1 MLNGEEFLG
10 NGAELENNGAESSD
24 GTITAEDSNLGNDM
38 AQDFNVSQEELAY
51 IENGFIVDVTD
62 AKKISDVIY
71 QLSTVLDLP
80 EAQEKLICIKLGD
93 IDLNASQLSSI
104 RALVETMNSQV
115 AFISTTSDIT
125 ETSAYEIGMKVS
137 KLENKI
143 VTPDFESN
151 TDGSVE
157 LEKALDKIF
166 GGVSN
171 EAMKLKEKLSQIAR
185 PIEKVVKTAAED
197 LETAEEIVSQ
207 ENLAPEL
214 SEIKVSAD
222 EDSEDFSEY
231 SALNKEL
238 EDANNISAEEE
249 ERLRRELE
257 AKLQLTEKLP
267 TLYIQRTLRSGQTLT
282 ADGNIVIVGDVN
294 PGSEIKAVGDITVW
308 GILGGI
314 AHAGIEGNQF
324 AKIRALK
331 MNAIQLRIGEVFAR
345 RPDSANI
352 PYIQKTDTF
361 VPEEASVDG
370 NHIIIQK
377 MINR

>member
-1 MLNGEEFLG
+1 MFNGEDLLEQSSPETTTTD
-10 NGAELENNGAESSD
+10 ELQ
-24 GTITAEDSNLGNDM
+24 
-38 AQDFNVSQEELAY
+38 QDFSVSQEEIAY
-51 IENGFIVDVTD
+51 LENGFIVDVTD
-62 AKKISDVIY
+62 AKKVSDVIY

-80 EAQEKLICIKLGD
+80 EAREKLICLKLGN
-93 IDLNASQLSSI
+93 IDLNSSQLLSI
-104 RALVETMNSQV
+104 RALVETMDSSI
-115 AFISTTSDIT
+115 AFISTTSDAT
-125 ETSAYEIGMKVS
+125 EAAAYEIGIKVS

-143 VTPDFESN
+143 VTPDFDENSN
-151 TDGSVE
+151 GSVE

-171 EAMKLKEKLSQIAR
+171 EAMKLKEKLSQITK
-185 PIEKVVKTAAED
+185 PIEKAIKSVEED
-197 LETAEEIVSQ
+197 DVSNKEVS
-207 ENLAPEL
+207 ENSSTVEDNTN
-214 SEIKVSAD
+214 SD
-222 EDSEDFSEY
+222 EDFAEY
-231 SALNKEL
+231 EQFNKEL

-249 ERLRRELE
+249 ERLRQELE

-267 TLYIQRTLRSGQTLT
+267 TLYIQRTLRSGQSLT

-331 MNAIQLRIGEVFAR
+331 MNAIQIRIAEVFAR

-352 PYIQKTDTF
+352 PYIQKSDTF
-361 VPEEASVDG
+361 VPEEASVEG

-377 MINR
+377 MLNRL

>member
-1 MLNGEEFLG
+1 MLNGEEFV
-10 NGAELENNGAESSD
+10 ENNPVVDENAVE
-24 GTITAEDSNLGNDM
+24 TTAEVN
-38 AQDFNVSQEELAY
+38 EEDAAFL
-51 IENGFIVDVTD
+51 ENGFIVDVTD

-80 EAQEKLICIKLGD
+80 EAREKQICIKLGD
-93 IDLNASQLSSI
+93 IDLNGTQLSSI
-104 RALVETMNSQV
+104 RALVETMSSTI
-115 AFISTTSDIT
+115 AFISTTSDAT
-125 ETSAYEIGMKVS
+125 ESAAYEVGMKVS

-143 VTPDFESN
+143 VTPDFETN
-151 TDGSVE
+151 KEGSVE

-171 EAMKLKEKLSQIAR
+171 EAMKIKERISQLAK
-185 PIEKVVKTAAED
+185 PAQ
-197 LETAEEIVSQ
+197 TAEQKEEEPVV
-207 ENLAPEL
+207 ENLL
-214 SEIKVSAD
+214 SDDIGAD
-222 EDSEDFSEY
+222 IDITEY
-231 SALNKEL
+231 EKFNKEL
-238 EDANNISAEEE
+238 EEANNISAEEE
-249 ERLRRELE
+249 ERLRKELQ

-267 TLYIQRTLRSGQTLT
+267 TLYIQRTLRSGQSLT
-282 ADGNIVIVGDVN
+282 ADGNIVIIGDVN

-331 MNAIQLRIGEVFAR
+331 MNAIQIRIAEVFAR

-352 PYIQKTDTF
+352 PYIQKTDTYI
-361 VPEEASVDG
+361 PEEASVEG

-377 MINR
+377 IINR

>member
-1 MLNGEEFLG
+1 MLNGDEILADSANVTESSG
-10 NGAELENNGAESSD
+10 NELE
-24 GTITAEDSNLGNDM
+24 
-38 AQDFNVSQEELAY
+38 QDFNVSQEEMAY
-51 IENGFIVDVTD
+51 LENGFIVDVTD

-93 IDLNASQLSSI
+93 IDLNASQLLSI

-115 AFISTTSDIT
+115 AFISTTSDMT
-125 ETSAYEIGMKVS
+125 ETAAYEIGMKVS
-137 KLENKI
+137 KLENKV
-143 VTPDFESN
+143 VTPDFETN
-151 TDGSVE
+151 KDGSVE

-171 EAMKLKEKLSQIAR
+171 EAMKLKEKLSQIAK
-185 PIEKVVKTAAED
+185 PIEKAVKTIEADVEK
-197 LETAEEIVSQ
+197 AEEIVSQ
-207 ENLAPEL
+207 EAIAPEL
-214 SEIKVSAD
+214 STSD
-222 EDSEDFSEY
+222 EDDFAEY
-231 SALNKEL
+231 EKLNREL
-238 EDANNISAEEE
+238 EEANNISAEEE
-249 ERLRRELE
+249 EKLRQELE

-331 MNAIQLRIGEVFAR
+331 MNAIQLRIAEVFAR

-352 PYIQKTDTF
+352 PYVQKTDTF
-361 VPEEASVDG
+361 VPEEASVEG

>member
-1 MLNGEEFLG
+1 MLNGDEILD
-10 NGAELENNGAESSD
+10 NSVDGAPENTVTNDLE
-24 GTITAEDSNLGNDM
+24 
-38 AQDFNVSQEELAY
+38 QDFNASQEELAY
-51 IENGFIVDVTD
+51 LENGFIVDVSD

-93 IDLNASQLSSI
+93 IDLNSSQLSSI
-104 RALVETMNSQV
+104 RALVETMNSKV

-125 ETSAYEIGMKVS
+125 ESAAYEIGMKVS
-137 KLENKI
+137 KLENKV
-143 VTPDFESN
+143 VTPDFDSN
-151 TDGSVE
+151 SDGSVE

-171 EAMKLKEKLSQIAR
+171 EALKLKEKLSQIAK
-185 PIEKVVKTAAED
+185 PIEKAIKNTAED
-197 LETAEEIVSQ
+197 LEIAEEIVSQ
-207 ENLAPEL
+207 EPIAP
-214 SEIKVSAD
+214 D
-222 EDSEDFSEY
+222 ETNEENSDSELEHFAEY
-231 SALNKEL
+231 EEFNKEL

-249 ERLRRELE
+249 EKLRKELE

-282 ADGNIVIVGDVN
+282 ADGNIVIIGDVN
-294 PGSEIKAVGDITVW
+294 PGSEIKAVGDVTVW

-331 MNAIQLRIGEVFAR
+331 MNAIQLRIADVFAR

-361 VPEEASVDG
+361 VPEEASVEG

>member
-1 MLNGEEFLG
+1 MNDELKVLEGTEVLGEES
-10 NGAELENNGAESSD
+10 LECVSD
-24 GTITAEDSNLGNDM
+24 CCALEDDM
-38 AQDFNVSQEELAY
+38 SYV
-51 IENGFIVDVTD
+51 ENGFIVDVSD

-80 EAQEKLICIKLGD
+80 EAQEKQICIKLGG
-93 IDLNASQLSSI
+93 IDLNSTQLSSI

-115 AFISTTSDIT
+115 AFISTTSDET
-125 ETSAYEIGMKVS
+125 EKSAFEIDMKVS
-137 KLENKI
+137 KLENKV
-143 VTPDFESN
+143 VTPDFESGA
-151 TDGSVE
+151 DGSAE

-166 GGVSN
+166 GGVSG
-171 EAMKLKEKLSQIAR
+171 EAQKIKEKLSQIGKPKSLDVIAPVTSEMAQE
-185 PIEKVVKTAAED
+185 PIIKYDLNNADIEVEKLAEY
-197 LETAEEIVSQ
+197 E
-207 ENLAPEL
+207 
-214 SEIKVSAD
+214 
-222 EDSEDFSEY
+222 
-231 SALNKEL
+231 ALNKEL
-238 EDANNISAEEE
+238 EEANNISAEEE
-249 ERLRRELE
+249 EKLRLELQ

-267 TLYIQRTLRSGQTLT
+267 TLYIQRTLRSGQSLT

-331 MNAIQLRIGEVFAR
+331 MNAIQIRIADVFAR

-352 PYIQKTDTF
+352 PYIQKTDTY
-361 VPEEASVDG
+361 VPEEASVEG

>member
-1 MLNGEEFLG
+1 MLNGDEILD
-10 NGAELENNGAESSD
+10 NSVDGAPENTVTNDLE
-24 GTITAEDSNLGNDM
+24 
-38 AQDFNVSQEELAY
+38 QDFNASQEELAY
-51 IENGFIVDVTD
+51 LENGFIVDVTD

-93 IDLNASQLSSI
+93 IDLNSSQLSSI
-104 RALVETMNSQV
+104 RALVETMNSKV

-125 ETSAYEIGMKVS
+125 ESAAYEIGMKVS

-143 VTPDFESN
+143 VTPDFDSN
-151 TDGSVE
+151 SDGSVE

-171 EAMKLKEKLSQIAR
+171 EALKLKEKLSQIAK
-185 PIEKVVKTAAED
+185 PIEKAIKNTAED
-197 LETAEEIVSQ
+197 LEIAEEIVSQ
-207 ENLAPEL
+207 EPIAP
-214 SEIKVSAD
+214 D
-222 EDSEDFSEY
+222 ETNEENPDSELEHFAEY
-231 SALNKEL
+231 EEFNKEL

-249 ERLRRELE
+249 EKLRKELE

-282 ADGNIVIVGDVN
+282 ADGNIVIIGDVN
-294 PGSEIKAVGDITVW
+294 PGSEIKAVGDVTVW

-331 MNAIQLRIGEVFAR
+331 MNAIQLRIADVFAR

-361 VPEEASVDG
+361 VPEEASVEG

>member
-1 MLNGEEFLG
+1 MD
-10 NGAELENNGAESSD
+10 NNGAENMDLLNVEENTATSD
-24 GTITAEDSNLGNDM
+24 ELVNNDENPGGAED
-38 AQDFNVSQEELAY
+38 ETAY
-51 IENGFIVDVTD
+51 LENGFIVDVTD

-80 EAQEKLICIKLGD
+80 EAQEKQICLKLGD
-93 IDLNASQLSSI
+93 IDLNSSQLLSI
-104 RALVETMNSQV
+104 RALVETMNSQI
-115 AFISTTSDIT
+115 AFISTTSDET
-125 ETSAYEIGMKVS
+125 EKSAYEIGMKVS
-137 KLENKI
+137 KLENKV

-151 TDGSVE
+151 TEGSVE

-171 EAMKLKEKLSQIAR
+171 EAQKIKEKISQMTK
-185 PIEKVVKTAAED
+185 PSVKQAE
-197 LETAEEIVSQ
+197 ETAPPVENQLPDDIGVNDDNFSQYYEFNREI
-207 ENLAPEL
+207 A
-214 SEIKVSAD
+214 A
-222 EDSEDFSEY
+222 
-231 SALNKEL
+231 
-238 EDANNISAEEE
+238 ANNISAEEE
-249 ERLRRELE
+249 EQLRLELQ

-267 TLYIQRTLRSGQTLT
+267 TLYIQRTLRSGQSLT

-294 PGSEIKAVGDITVW
+294 PGSEIKAAGDITVW
-308 GILGGI
+308 GVLGGI

-331 MNAIQLRIGEVFAR
+331 MNAIQIRIADVFAR

-361 VPEEASVDG
+361 VPEEASVEG

>member
-1 MLNGEEFLG
+1 MLNGDEILD
-10 NGAELENNGAESSD
+10 NGVDEAPENTLTNDLE
-24 GTITAEDSNLGNDM
+24 
-38 AQDFNVSQEELAY
+38 QDFNASQEDLAY
-51 IENGFIVDVTD
+51 LENGFIVDVTD

-93 IDLNASQLSSI
+93 IDLNSSQLSSI
-104 RALVETMNSQV
+104 RALVETMNSKV
-115 AFISTTSDIT
+115 AFISTTSDVT
-125 ETSAYEIGMKVS
+125 ESAAYEIGMKVS
-137 KLENKI
+137 KLENKV
-143 VTPDFESN
+143 VTPDFDSN
-151 TDGSVE
+151 TEGTVE

-171 EAMKLKEKLSQIAR
+171 EALKLKEKLSQIAK
-185 PIEKVVKTAAED
+185 PIEKAIKNTAED
-197 LETAEEIVSQ
+197 LEIAEEIVSQ
-207 ENLAPEL
+207 EPIAPPDE
-214 SEIKVSAD
+214 SNEEKSDEEIEHFA
-222 EDSEDFSEY
+222 EY
-231 SALNKEL
+231 EEFNKEL
-238 EDANNISAEEE
+238 EDANNLSVEEE
-249 ERLRRELE
+249 ERLRKELE

-282 ADGNIVIVGDVN
+282 ADGNIVIIGDVN
-294 PGSEIKAVGDITVW
+294 PGSEIKAVGDVTVW

-331 MNAIQLRIGEVFAR
+331 MNAIQLRIADVFAR

-361 VPEEASVDG
+361 VPEEASVEG

>member
-1 MLNGEEFLG
+1 MLNGEEFLDI
-10 NGAELENNGAESSD
+10 ESGVTETVDTTS
-24 GTITAEDSNLGNDM
+24 ESNST
-38 AQDFNVSQEELAY
+38 QDFSVSQDEMAY
-51 IENGFIVDVTD
+51 LENGFIVDVSD
-62 AKKISDVIY
+62 AKRISDVIY

-80 EAQEKLICIKLGD
+80 EAQEKLICIKLGN
-93 IDLNASQLSSI
+93 IDLNSSQLLSI

-115 AFISTTSDIT
+115 AFISTTSDAT
-125 ETSAYEIGMKVS
+125 EAAAFEIGMKVS

-143 VTPDFESN
+143 VTPNLEAN
-151 TDGSVE
+151 KEGSAE

-171 EAMKLKEKLSQIAR
+171 EAMKIKEKLSQIAK
-185 PIEKVVKTAAED
+185 PIEKAIKSGVDEIDAAQKV
-197 LETAEEIVSQ
+197 ISQ
-207 ENLAPEL
+207 EPVLELAE
-214 SEIKVSAD
+214 SA
-222 EDSEDFSEY
+222 SEDENFAEY
-231 SALNKEL
+231 EKLNKEL
-238 EDANNISAEEE
+238 EEANNISAEEE
-249 ERLRRELE
+249 EKLRQELE

-331 MNAIQLRIGEVFAR
+331 MNAIQLRIAEVFAR

-352 PYIQKTDTF
+352 PYVQKTDTF
-361 VPEEASVDG
+361 VPEEASVEG

-377 MINR
+377 MINRL

>member
-1 MLNGEEFLG
+1 MLNGDEILEDSADVTE
-10 NGAELENNGAESSD
+10 NSANELE
-24 GTITAEDSNLGNDM
+24 
-38 AQDFNVSQEELAY
+38 QDFNVSQEEMAY
-51 IENGFIVDVTD
+51 LENGFIVDVTD

-93 IDLNASQLSSI
+93 IDLNSSQLLSI

-125 ETSAYEIGMKVS
+125 ESAAYEIGMKVS

-143 VTPDFESN
+143 VTPDFETN
-151 TDGSVE
+151 KDGSVE

-171 EAMKLKEKLSQIAR
+171 EAMKLKEKLSQIAK
-185 PIEKVVKTAAED
+185 PIEKVVKSAAED
-197 LETAEEIVSQ
+197 IEKAEEIVSQ
-207 ENLAPEL
+207 EAIAPE
-214 SEIKVSAD
+214 ISAESD
-222 EDSEDFSEY
+222 EDNFAEY
-231 SALNKEL
+231 EKLNREL
-238 EDANNISAEEE
+238 EEANNISAEEE
-249 ERLRRELE
+249 EKLRQELE

-331 MNAIQLRIGEVFAR
+331 MNAIQLRIAEVFAR

-352 PYIQKTDTF
+352 PYVQKTDTF
-361 VPEEASVDG
+361 VPEEASVEG

>member
-1 MLNGEEFLG
+1 MLNGDEILD
-10 NGAELENNGAESSD
+10 NGVDEAPENTLTNDLE
-24 GTITAEDSNLGNDM
+24 
-38 AQDFNVSQEELAY
+38 QDFNASQEELAY
-51 IENGFIVDVTD
+51 LENGFIVDVTD

-93 IDLNASQLSSI
+93 IDLNSSQLSSI
-104 RALVETMNSQV
+104 RALVETMNSKV
-115 AFISTTSDIT
+115 AFISTTSDVT
-125 ETSAYEIGMKVS
+125 ESAAYEIGMKVS
-137 KLENKI
+137 KLENKV
-143 VTPDFESN
+143 VTPDFDSN
-151 TDGSVE
+151 TEGTVE

-171 EAMKLKEKLSQIAR
+171 EALKLKEKLSQIAK
-185 PIEKVVKTAAED
+185 PIEKAIKNTAED
-197 LETAEEIVSQ
+197 LEIAEEIVSQ
-207 ENLAPEL
+207 EPIAPPDE
-214 SEIKVSAD
+214 SNEEKSDEEIEHFA
-222 EDSEDFSEY
+222 EY
-231 SALNKEL
+231 EEFNKEL
-238 EDANNISAEEE
+238 EDANNLSVEEE
-249 ERLRRELE
+249 ERLRKELE

-282 ADGNIVIVGDVN
+282 ADGNIVIIGDVN
-294 PGSEIKAVGDITVW
+294 PGSEIKAVGDVTVW

-331 MNAIQLRIGEVFAR
+331 MNAIQLRIADVFAR

-361 VPEEASVDG
+361 VPEEASVEG

>member
-1 MLNGEEFLG
+1 MLNGEDFLET
-10 NGAELENNGAESSD
+10 NTEISESES
-24 GTITAEDSNLGNDM
+24 IVKNDLQ
-38 AQDFNVSQEELAY
+38 QDFNVSQEEMAY
-51 IENGFIVDVTD
+51 LENGFIVDVTD

-80 EAQEKLICIKLGD
+80 EAQGKLICIKLGD
-93 IDLNASQLSSI
+93 IDLNSSQLLSI

-115 AFISTTSDIT
+115 AFISTTSDVT
-125 ETSAYEIGMKVS
+125 ETAAYEIGMKVS

-151 TDGSVE
+151 RDDSVE

-171 EAMKLKEKLSQIAR
+171 EALKLKEKLSQIAK
-185 PIEKVVKTAAED
+185 PIEKAIKSTAED
-197 LETAEEIVSQ
+197 IEIAEEIISQ
-207 ENLAPEL
+207 ENIAPEL
-214 SEIKVSAD
+214 SENENEIAD
-222 EDSEDFSEY
+222 EDFAEY
-231 SALNKEL
+231 EKLNKEL
-238 EDANNISAEEE
+238 EEANNISAEEE
-249 ERLRRELE
+249 ERLRQELE

-267 TLYIQRTLRSGQTLT
+267 TLYIQRTMRSGQTLT

-308 GILGGI
+308 GVLGGI

-331 MNAIQLRIGEVFAR
+331 MNAIQLRIAEVFAR

-361 VPEEASVDG
+361 VPEEASVEG

>member
-1 MLNGEEFLG
+1 MLNGDEILED
-10 NGAELENNGAESSD
+10 NANVTESSANELE
-24 GTITAEDSNLGNDM
+24 
-38 AQDFNVSQEELAY
+38 QDFNVSQEEMAY
-51 IENGFIVDVTD
+51 LENGFIVDVTD

-93 IDLNASQLSSI
+93 IDLNSSQLLSI

-125 ETSAYEIGMKVS
+125 ESAAYEIGMKVS

-143 VTPDFESN
+143 VTPDFEAN
-151 TDGSVE
+151 KDGSVE

-171 EAMKLKEKLSQIAR
+171 EAMKLKEKLNKLAK
-185 PIEKVVKTAAED
+185 PIEKVVKSAAED
-197 LETAEEIVSQ
+197 IEKAEEIVSQ
-207 ENLAPEL
+207 EAIAPE
-214 SEIKVSAD
+214 ISAEYD
-222 EDSEDFSEY
+222 EDNFAEY
-231 SALNKEL
+231 EKLNREL
-238 EDANNISAEEE
+238 EEANNISAEEE
-249 ERLRRELE
+249 EKLRQELE

-331 MNAIQLRIGEVFAR
+331 MNAIQLRIAEVFAR

-352 PYIQKTDTF
+352 PYVQKTDTF
-361 VPEEASVDG
+361 VPEEASVEG

>member
-1 MLNGEEFLG
+1 MLNGDEILD
-10 NGAELENNGAESSD
+10 NSVDGAPENTVTNDLE
-24 GTITAEDSNLGNDM
+24 
-38 AQDFNVSQEELAY
+38 QDFNASQEELAY
-51 IENGFIVDVTD
+51 LENGFIVDVTD

-93 IDLNASQLSSI
+93 IDLNSSQLSSI
-104 RALVETMNSQV
+104 RALVETMNSKV
-115 AFISTTSDIT
+115 AFISTTSDVT
-125 ETSAYEIGMKVS
+125 ESAAYEIGMKVS
-137 KLENKI
+137 KLENKV

-151 TDGSVE
+151 TEGTVE

-171 EAMKLKEKLSQIAR
+171 EALKLKEKLSQIAK
-185 PIEKVVKTAAED
+185 PIEKAIKNTAED
-197 LETAEEIVSQ
+197 LEIAEEIVSQ
-207 ENLAPEL
+207 ENIAPEV
-214 SEIKVSAD
+214 SEPPAQESYA
-222 EDSEDFSEY
+222 ELEHFAEY
-231 SALNKEL
+231 EEFNKEL

-249 ERLRRELE
+249 EKLRKELE

-282 ADGNIVIVGDVN
+282 ADGNIVIIGDVN
-294 PGSEIKAVGDITVW
+294 PGSEIKAVGDVTVW

-331 MNAIQLRIGEVFAR
+331 MNAIQLRIADVFAR

-361 VPEEASVDG
+361 VPEEASVEG

>member
-1 MLNGEEFLG
+1 MLNGEEFVE
-10 NGAELENNGAESSD
+10 NGLNADENVVE
-24 GTITAEDSNLGNDM
+24 TAAVDVNEEDPAFL
-38 AQDFNVSQEELAY
+38 
-51 IENGFIVDVTD
+51 ENGFIVDVTD

-80 EAQEKLICIKLGD
+80 EAREKQICIKLGD
-93 IDLNASQLSSI
+93 IDLNATQLSSI
-104 RALVETMNSQV
+104 RALVETMNSTI
-115 AFISTTSDIT
+115 AFISTTSDVT
-125 ETSAYEIGMKVS
+125 ESAAYEIGMKVS

-143 VTPDFESN
+143 VTPDFETN
-151 TDGSVE
+151 KEGSAE

-171 EAMKLKEKLSQIAR
+171 EAMKIKEKISQIAK
-185 PIEKVVKTAAED
+185 PAKTPETQAEIENPAV
-197 LETAEEIVSQ
+197 
-207 ENLAPEL
+207 ENLL
-214 SEIKVSAD
+214 SDDIGSD
-222 EDSEDFSEY
+222 IDISEY
-231 SALNKEL
+231 EKFNKEL
-238 EDANNISAEEE
+238 EEANNISAEEE
-249 ERLRRELE
+249 ERLRKELQ

-267 TLYIQRTLRSGQTLT
+267 TLYIQRTLRSGQSLT
-282 ADGNIVIVGDVN
+282 ADGNIVIIGDVN

-331 MNAIQLRIGEVFAR
+331 MNAIQIRIAEVFAR

-352 PYIQKTDTF
+352 PYIQKTDTY
-361 VPEEASVDG
+361 VPEEASVEG

-377 MINR
+377 IINR

>member
-1 MLNGEEFLG
+1 MLNGDEILED
-10 NGAELENNGAESSD
+10 NANVTESSANELE
-24 GTITAEDSNLGNDM
+24 
-38 AQDFNVSQEELAY
+38 QDFNVSQEEMAY
-51 IENGFIVDVTD
+51 LENGFIVDVTD

-93 IDLNASQLSSI
+93 IDLNSSQLLSI

-125 ETSAYEIGMKVS
+125 ESAAYEIGMKVS

-143 VTPDFESN
+143 VTPDFEAN
-151 TDGSVE
+151 KDGSVE

-171 EAMKLKEKLSQIAR
+171 EAMKLKEKLNKLAK
-185 PIEKVVKTAAED
+185 PIEKVVKSAAED
-197 LETAEEIVSQ
+197 IEKAEEIVSQ
-207 ENLAPEL
+207 EAIAPE
-214 SEIKVSAD
+214 ISAESD
-222 EDSEDFSEY
+222 EDNFAEY
-231 SALNKEL
+231 EKLNKEL
-238 EDANNISAEEE
+238 EEANNISAEEE
-249 ERLRRELE
+249 EKLRQELE

-331 MNAIQLRIGEVFAR
+331 MNAIQLRIAEVFAR

-352 PYIQKTDTF
+352 PYVQKTDTF
-361 VPEEASVDG
+361 VPEEASVEG

>member
-1 MLNGEEFLG
+1 MLNGDEILD
-10 NGAELENNGAESSD
+10 NGVDGAPENTVTNDLE
-24 GTITAEDSNLGNDM
+24 
-38 AQDFNVSQEELAY
+38 QDFNASQEELAY
-51 IENGFIVDVTD
+51 LENGFIVDVTD

-93 IDLNASQLSSI
+93 IDLNSSQLSSI
-104 RALVETMNSQV
+104 RALVETMNSKV

-125 ETSAYEIGMKVS
+125 ESAAYEIGMKVS
-137 KLENKI
+137 KLENKV

-151 TDGSVE
+151 TEGTVE

-171 EAMKLKEKLSQIAR
+171 EALKLKEKLSQIAK
-185 PIEKVVKTAAED
+185 PIEKAIKNTAED
-197 LETAEEIVSQ
+197 LEIAEEIVSQ
-207 ENLAPEL
+207 EPIAP
-214 SEIKVSAD
+214 D
-222 EDSEDFSEY
+222 ETIEENPDSELEHFAEY
-231 SALNKEL
+231 EEFNKEL

-249 ERLRRELE
+249 EKLRKELE

-282 ADGNIVIVGDVN
+282 ADGNIVIIGDVN
-294 PGSEIKAVGDITVW
+294 PGSEIKAVGDVTVW

-331 MNAIQLRIGEVFAR
+331 MNAIQLRIADVFAR

-361 VPEEASVDG
+361 VPEEASVEG

>member
-1 MLNGEEFLG
+1 MLNGDEILDDNANVTESSA
-10 NGAELENNGAESSD
+10 NELE
-24 GTITAEDSNLGNDM
+24 
-38 AQDFNVSQEELAY
+38 QDFNVSQEEMAY
-51 IENGFIVDVTD
+51 LENGFIVDVTD

-93 IDLNASQLSSI
+93 IDLNSSQLLSI
-104 RALVETMNSQV
+104 RALVETMNSQI

-143 VTPDFESN
+143 VTPDLEAN
-151 TDGSVE
+151 KDGSVE

-171 EAMKLKEKLSQIAR
+171 EAMKLKEKLSQIAK
-185 PIEKVVKTAAED
+185 PIEKVVKSVAED
-197 LETAEEIVSQ
+197 VEIAEEIVSQ
-207 ENLAPEL
+207 EGLAPEIPA
-214 SEIKVSAD
+214 SEEENFA
-222 EDSEDFSEY
+222 EY
-231 SALNKEL
+231 EKLNKEL
-238 EDANNISAEEE
+238 EEANNLSVEEE
-249 ERLRRELE
+249 EKLRQELE

-331 MNAIQLRIGEVFAR
+331 MNAIQLRIAEVFAR

-352 PYIQKTDTF
+352 PYVQKTDTF
-361 VPEEASVDG
+361 VPEEASVEG

>member
-1 MLNGEEFLG
+1 MFDGEEFL
-10 NGAELENNGAESSD
+10 ENEVNVDE
-24 GTITAEDSNLGNDM
+24 TNVETANVNEEDP
-38 AQDFNVSQEELAY
+38 AF

-80 EAQEKLICIKLGD
+80 EAQEKQICIKLGN
-93 IDLNASQLSSI
+93 IDLSGTQLSSI
-104 RALVETMNSQV
+104 RALVETMNSTV

-125 ETSAYEIGMKVS
+125 ESSAYEVGMKVS

-151 TDGSVE
+151 KDGSVE

-171 EAMKLKEKLSQIAR
+171 EAMKIKEKISQIAKPAR
-185 PIEKVVKTAAED
+185 NTDSEKQ
-197 LETAEEIVSQ
+197 EEVIV
-207 ENLAPEL
+207 ENLL
-214 SEIKVSAD
+214 AD
-222 EDSEDFSEY
+222 DIGADIDINEY
-231 SALNKEL
+231 EKFNKEL
-238 EDANNISAEEE
+238 EEANNISAEEE
-249 ERLRRELE
+249 ERLRKELQ

-267 TLYIQRTLRSGQTLT
+267 TLYIQRTLRSGQSLT
-282 ADGNIVIVGDVN
+282 ADGNIVIIGDVN

-314 AHAGIEGNQF
+314 AHAGIEGNEF

-331 MNAIQLRIGEVFAR
+331 MNAIQIRIAEVFAR

-352 PYIQKTDTF
+352 PYIQKTDTY
-361 VPEEASVDG
+361 VPEEASVEG

-377 MINR
+377 IINR

>member
-1 MLNGEEFLG
+1 MLNGEDFVENGLNADENVVETVDVNEEDPAFL
-10 NGAELENNGAESSD
+10 
-24 GTITAEDSNLGNDM
+24 
-38 AQDFNVSQEELAY
+38 
-51 IENGFIVDVTD
+51 ENGFIVDVTD

-80 EAQEKLICIKLGD
+80 EAREKQICIKLGD
-93 IDLNASQLSSI
+93 IDLNGTQLSSI
-104 RALVETMNSQV
+104 RALVETMNSAV

-125 ETSAYEIGMKVS
+125 ESSAYEIGMKVS

-143 VTPDFESN
+143 VTPDFETN
-151 TDGSVE
+151 KEGSVE

-171 EAMKLKEKLSQIAR
+171 EAMKIKEKISQITKPVKRADSE
-185 PIEKVVKTAAED
+185 PLEEPVV
-197 LETAEEIVSQ
+197 
-207 ENLAPEL
+207 ENLL
-214 SEIKVSAD
+214 SDDIGAD
-222 EDSEDFSEY
+222 IDINEY
-231 SALNKEL
+231 EKFNKEL
-238 EDANNISAEEE
+238 EEANNISAEEE
-249 ERLRRELE
+249 ERLRKELQ

-267 TLYIQRTLRSGQTLT
+267 TLYIQRTLRSGQSLT
-282 ADGNIVIVGDVN
+282 ADGNIVIIGDVN

-331 MNAIQLRIGEVFAR
+331 MNAIQIRIAEVFAR

-352 PYIQKTDTF
+352 PYIQKTDTY
-361 VPEEASVDG
+361 VPEEASVEG

-377 MINR
+377 IINR

>member
-1 MLNGEEFLG
+1 MLNGDEILD
-10 NGAELENNGAESSD
+10 NSVDGAPENTVTNDLE
-24 GTITAEDSNLGNDM
+24 
-38 AQDFNVSQEELAY
+38 QDFNASQEELAY
-51 IENGFIVDVTD
+51 LENGFIVDVSD

-93 IDLNASQLSSI
+93 IDLNSSQLSSI
-104 RALVETMNSQV
+104 RALVETMNSKV

-125 ETSAYEIGMKVS
+125 ETAAYEIGMKVS

-143 VTPDFESN
+143 VTPDFDSN
-151 TDGSVE
+151 SDGSVE

-171 EAMKLKEKLSQIAR
+171 EALKLKEKLSQIAK
-185 PIEKVVKTAAED
+185 PIEKAIKNTAED
-197 LETAEEIVSQ
+197 LEIAEEIVSQ
-207 ENLAPEL
+207 EPIAP
-214 SEIKVSAD
+214 D
-222 EDSEDFSEY
+222 ETNEENSDSELEHFAEY
-231 SALNKEL
+231 EEFNKEL

-249 ERLRRELE
+249 EKLRKELE

-282 ADGNIVIVGDVN
+282 ADGNIVIIGDVN
-294 PGSEIKAVGDITVW
+294 PGSEIKAVGDVTVW

-331 MNAIQLRIGEVFAR
+331 MNAIQLRIADVFAR

-361 VPEEASVDG
+361 VPEEASVEG

>member
-1 MLNGEEFLG
+1 MLNGEEFV
-10 NGAELENNGAESSD
+10 ENSLNADENVVE
-24 GTITAEDSNLGNDM
+24 TAVVDVNEEDPAFL
-38 AQDFNVSQEELAY
+38 
-51 IENGFIVDVTD
+51 ENGFIVDVTD

-80 EAQEKLICIKLGD
+80 EAREKQICIKLGD
-93 IDLNASQLSSI
+93 IDLNATQLSSI
-104 RALVETMNSQV
+104 RALVETMNSTI
-115 AFISTTSDIT
+115 AFISTTSDVT
-125 ETSAYEIGMKVS
+125 ESAAYEIGMKVS

-143 VTPDFESN
+143 VTPDFETN
-151 TDGSVE
+151 KEGSAE

-171 EAMKLKEKLSQIAR
+171 EAMKIKEKISQIAK
-185 PIEKVVKTAAED
+185 PAKTPETQAEIENPAV
-197 LETAEEIVSQ
+197 
-207 ENLAPEL
+207 ENLL
-214 SEIKVSAD
+214 SDDIGSD
-222 EDSEDFSEY
+222 IDISEY
-231 SALNKEL
+231 EKFNKEL
-238 EDANNISAEEE
+238 EEANNISAEEE
-249 ERLRRELE
+249 ERLRKELQ

-267 TLYIQRTLRSGQTLT
+267 TLYIQRTLRSGQSLT
-282 ADGNIVIVGDVN
+282 ADGNIVIIGDVN

-331 MNAIQLRIGEVFAR
+331 MNAIQIRIAEVFAR

-352 PYIQKTDTF
+352 PYIQKTDTY
-361 VPEEASVDG
+361 VPEEASVEG

-377 MINR
+377 IINR

>member
-1 MLNGEEFLG
+1 MLNGDEILD
-10 NGAELENNGAESSD
+10 NSVDGAPENTVTNDLE
-24 GTITAEDSNLGNDM
+24 
-38 AQDFNVSQEELAY
+38 QDFNASQEELAY
-51 IENGFIVDVTD
+51 LENGFIVDVSD

-93 IDLNASQLSSI
+93 IDLNSSQLSSI

-125 ETSAYEIGMKVS
+125 ETAAYEIGMKVA
-137 KLENKI
+137 KLENKV

-151 TDGSVE
+151 TEGTVE

-171 EAMKLKEKLSQIAR
+171 EALKLKEKLSQIAK
-185 PIEKVVKTAAED
+185 PIEKAIKNTAED
-197 LETAEEIVSQ
+197 LEIAEEIVSQ
-207 ENLAPEL
+207 EPIAP
-214 SEIKVSAD
+214 D
-222 EDSEDFSEY
+222 ETNEENSDSELEHFAEY
-231 SALNKEL
+231 EEFNKEL

-249 ERLRRELE
+249 EKLRKELE

-282 ADGNIVIVGDVN
+282 ADGNIVIIGDVN
-294 PGSEIKAVGDITVW
+294 PGSEIKAVGDVTVW

-331 MNAIQLRIGEVFAR
+331 MNAIQLRISDVFAR

-361 VPEEASVDG
+361 VPEEASVEG